1 MSDNKVIIR
10 INYDK
15 DKQRKA
21 LIDPKMVTEW
31 HAGRI
36 AAALIILSLILGL
49 IFSWLLSGGD
59 RDNMAPAIDASA
71 SAEQAPPSPPV
82 SGGEANKPSAQLT
95 PPVPG
100 KSPGANP
107 IRHPAIIFDKRV
119 IRASLNTSLKD
130 TEPGQIVGSS
140 LTIATDQTIE
150 VYYFSE
156 VKGMKNKTLF
166 HHWLKDGRVIAKKQL
181 DIKDNRSKLI
191 SSRTLNSKDKGA
203 WQVIL
208 VDRKGKLYSEA
219 NFEINP

>member
-31 HAGRI
+31 HTGRI
-36 AAALIILSLILGL
+36 AAVLIILSLILGL
-49 IFSWLLSGGD
+49 IFTWLLSGDD
-59 RDNMAPAIDASA
+59 RDNLTPAVEAPASGEQLPSA
-71 SAEQAPPSPPV
+71 PGSGAPESKPSDPLNPPV
-82 SGGEANKPSAQLT
+82 SAKKPS
-95 PPVPG
+95 V
-100 KSPGANP
+100 NP

-130 TEPGQIVGSS
+130 MEPDQMVGAPLS
-140 LTIATDQTIE
+140 IAPDQTTE

-156 VKGMKNKTLF
+156 VKGMKNKTLL

-219 NFEINP
+219 NFEVNP